1 MRCRVFA
8 ATAVVFVFLL
18 AGVHP
23 AGAQDDGNEH
33 GRRISVTGGL
43 VVANGETVDGPA
55 VSANGPARI
64 DGRVNGAVYVGHGDL
79 RVDGHITGDTL
90 VLDGDAV
97 IRGRVDGSITALNGK
112 ATIRPGADVRG
123 DVTSRTRPTAARG
136 TVQGHV
142 ERLDVNTLFAG
153 FIVVILVVLWLAVTL
168 STAVLGLF
176 FVWLFPRAADAVV
189 VAGRRVWAS
198 FLLGL
203 FLGIIAPVLGVV
215 VMASVV
221 GIPLGVA
228 VLGTLA
234 VLWPLGYVASALIFG
249 RLMVHGTG
257 TAGRIGAFFA
267 GFGILRFGA
276 LVPGLG
282 FVIGFFFATYG
293 FGAVIIAAWRA
304 GRSAFG
310 ADEQQPEY
318 AGPPPLPFE
327 EEPWAAYAAARTA
340 KRRNSRARKTR
351 ARKSGTRKPPAKKRA
366 TRAKA
371 AGTKRSNNTRARS
384 ATARKTGPRKSV
396 AKKQT
401 TRGKAAPRKNTAK
414 KRTSRANSAARK
426 SSTNSTRKAKKR
438 PAVKRTATKRTPA
451 KRRVSP
457 RKRKSANKSA
467 APRKR
472 ASAKKRATPRKH
484 VSTKKSR
491 ATKRRTSKKAP
502 ARKASARKSRA
513 RASRA

>member
-1 MRCRVFA
+1 MRCRVLA

-64 DGRVNGAVYVGHGDL
+64 DGRVNGAVYVGRGDL

-90 VLDGDAV
+90 VLDGDAF
-97 IRGRVDGSITALNGK
+97 IGGRVDGSITVLNGK
-112 ATIRPGADVRG
+112 ATILPGADVRG

-168 STAVLGLF
+168 STAVLGLC

-198 FLLGL
+198 FFLGL
-203 FLGIIAPVLGVV
+203 FLGIIAPILGVV

-234 VLWPLGYVASALIFG
+234 VLSPLGYVASALIFG

-257 TAGRIGAFFA
+257 TGGRIGAFFA

-304 GRSAFG
+304 GRRAFG

-318 AGPPPLPFE
+318 AGTPPPV
-327 EEPWAAYAAARTA
+327 Y
-340 KRRNSRARKTR
+340 
-351 ARKSGTRKPPAKKRA
+351 
-366 TRAKA
+366 
-371 AGTKRSNNTRARS
+371 
-384 ATARKTGPRKSV
+384 
-396 AKKQT
+396 
-401 TRGKAAPRKNTAK
+401 
-414 KRTSRANSAARK
+414 
-426 SSTNSTRKAKKR
+426 
-438 PAVKRTATKRTPA
+438 
-451 KRRVSP
+451 
-457 RKRKSANKSA
+457 
-467 APRKR
+467 
-472 ASAKKRATPRKH
+472 
-484 VSTKKSR
+484 
-491 ATKRRTSKKAP
+491 
-502 ARKASARKSRA
+502 
-513 RASRA
+513 

>member
-1 MRCRVFA
+1 M
-8 ATAVVFVFLL
+8 
-18 AGVHP
+18 
-23 AGAQDDGNEH
+23 
-33 GRRISVTGGL
+33 
-43 VVANGETVDGPA
+43 
-55 VSANGPARI
+55 
-64 DGRVNGAVYVGHGDL
+64 
-79 RVDGHITGDTL
+79 
-90 VLDGDAV
+90 
-97 IRGRVDGSITALNGK
+97 
-112 ATIRPGADVRG
+112 
-123 DVTSRTRPTAARG
+123 
-136 TVQGHV
+136 

-198 FLLGL
+198 FFLGL

-257 TAGRIGAFFA
+257 TGGRIGAFFA

-304 GRSAFG
+304 GRRAFG

-318 AGPPPLPFE
+318 AGTPATAVRRGTLGGVRGCSDSQAAEFAGPQDPGAEVRHPEGACE
-327 EEPWAAYAAARTA
+327 EARDA
-340 KRRNSRARKTR
+340 RQGGRDEAIEQHESEKRDREKDRSPQDGREEADHAREGCASQEHGEEADLAGERHSTQELDELDQE
-351 ARKSGTRKPPAKKRA
+351 SEEA
-366 TRAKA
+366 TRCQAHGDQA
-371 AGTKRSNNTRARS
+371 HAGEEARVAEQAHVGEQTRVGERSGSDT
-384 ATARKTGPRKSV
+384 
-396 AKKQT
+396 
-401 TRGKAAPRKNTAK
+401 
-414 KRTSRANSAARK
+414 
-426 SSTNSTRKAKKR
+426 
-438 PAVKRTATKRTPA
+438 
-451 KRRVSP
+451 
-457 RKRKSANKSA
+457 
-467 APRKR
+467 R
-472 ASAKKRATPRKH
+472 ASA
-484 VSTKKSR
+484 VSANKSR

-502 ARKASARKSRA
+502 ARKASARTSRA